1 MYLAKYL
8 ESLSDIFELITF
20 IWLARTVSYKLFSS
34 LIKLTKLW
42 LDIDSPISTSH
53 SWIVGSSVSFN
64 IASINELAFSL
75 IDEFLSVERDIDLFN
90 LFISSLKISDN
101 KWSLVL
107 K

>member
-42 LDIDSPISTSH
+42 LDIDSPISTNH

-64 IASINELAFSL
+64 ITIINELAFSS
-75 IDEFLSVERDIDLFN
+75 IDEYLSVERDIDYFN